1 MVIALGSVYTRAL
14 ERRAYPMLGLVRL
27 AAVEQAG
34 TTEPV
39 VLVRRMT
46 QDSSVRKDNGT
57 DSRAVGQTVGQKS
70 CTIKVVER
78 VRDHAHRQSF
88 WGKAGKDK
96 GDRRCKKA
104 R

>member
-14 ERRAYPMLGLVRL
+14 EPRAYLMLGLVRF

-46 QDSSVRKDNGT
+46 QASVRKDKGT
-57 DSRAVGQTVGQKS
+57 DSRTEKRHH
-70 CTIKVVER
+70 KL
-78 VRDHAHRQSF
+78 
-88 WGKAGKDK
+88 DK
-96 GDRRCKKA
+96 GGGA
-104 R
+104 G

>member
-14 ERRAYPMLGLVRL
+14 ERRAYPMLGLVRF

-46 QDSSVRKDNGT
+46 QDSSVRKDKGT
-57 DSRAVGQTVGQKS
+57 GSRTEKRHHKLHHKGG
-70 CTIKVVER
+70 
-78 VRDHAHRQSF
+78 
-88 WGKAGKDK
+88 GAG
-96 GDRRCKKA
+96 
-104 R
+104 

>member
-46 QDSSVRKDNGT
+46 QDPSVRKDKGT
-57 DSRAVGQTVGQKS
+57 DSRTEKRHHKLHHKGG
-70 CTIKVVER
+70 
-78 VRDHAHRQSF
+78 
-88 WGKAGKDK
+88 GAG
-96 GDRRCKKA
+96 
-104 R
+104 